1 MMDAFTTPEAE
12 VDHFQII
19 LHDHRKNLAKV
30 EANQRRFDFVA
41 KLTMTL
47 CMCSVLVA
55 GVIAIQEAE
64 RVLKRDALIEQE
76 SLAWVK

>member
-1 MMDAFTTPEAE
+1 MDAFTTPEAE

-19 LHDHRKNLAKV
+19 LHDHRKNLEKV
-30 EANQRRFDFVA
+30 QANQRRFDFVA

-55 GVIAIQEAE
+55 GVIAMQEAE
-64 RVLKRDALIEQE
+64 RVLKREALINQE
-76 SLAWVK
+76 NVAWVR

>member
-1 MMDAFTTPEAE
+1 MDAFTTPEAE
-12 VDHFQII
+12 VDHFEII

-64 RVLKRDALIEQE
+64 RVLKREALIAQE
-76 SLAWVK
+76 DIAWTR

>member
-1 MMDAFTTPEAE
+1 MDAFTTPEAE

-41 KLTMTL
+41 KITMTL

-64 RVLKRDALIEQE
+64 RVLKREGLINQE
-76 SLAWVK
+76 NVAWVR